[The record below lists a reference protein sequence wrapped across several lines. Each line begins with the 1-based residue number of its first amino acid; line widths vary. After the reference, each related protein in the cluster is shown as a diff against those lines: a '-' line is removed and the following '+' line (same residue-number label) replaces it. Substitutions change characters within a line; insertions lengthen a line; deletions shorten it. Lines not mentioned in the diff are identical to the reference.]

1 MITPNSMQQQA
12 DKISDIYAK
21 LEQDIFK
28 LLISAVKGS
37 DWGKINADNALMWQV
52 EQLSKMNS
60 LTKDVI
66 KILAKANK
74 VSEPE
79 LTHLIQRNGLQIVNE
94 IDSQLQK
101 TMNKNVAVG
110 ADTADMLD
118 SIMRQTFLDINN
130 NVNQT
135 LLATNYENN
144 AAMKTFQSIVK
155 QSTLE
160 VTSGLKTP
168 EKAVKDNIYKWV
180 EKGIQTTLVDK
191 GNHGWSLESYSR
203 LVVNATAHRTFNDL
217 RLKRMRDYGMGQA
230 IMSSH
235 IAARRACAFIQGKVV
250 NVVTSDN
257 EAYNP
262 KYDSIYNHGY
272 GKPQGT
278 QGINCSHTLTPFDPD
293 VNTDVTEKQYDPDE
307 AMKRGDEQQKQRNME
322 RAIRNSKKKLAAA
335 EQLNDTEMIS
345 KMKLQISNQ
354 QSNLRDFISE
364 KDYLGRDYSREQIYS
379 K

>member
-1 MITPNSMQQQA
+1 MITPNTMQQQA
-12 DKISDIYAK
+12 NSISDIYAK

-28 LLISAVKGS
+28 LLIDAVKDS
-37 DWGKINADNALMWQV
+37 DWDKINGDNAMMWQV
-52 EQLSKMNS
+52 EQLSKMHA
-60 LTKDVI
+60 LTRDVI
-66 KILAKANK
+66 KIVAKANK
-74 VSEPE
+74 VSEHE
-79 LTHLIQRNGLQIVNE
+79 LTSMVKRNGLQIVLE
-94 IDSQLQK
+94 IDKQLQGI
-101 TMNKNVAVG
+101 MNKQVTVG
-110 ADTADMLD
+110 DDVSNMLD

-235 IAARRACAFIQGKVV
+235 IAARRACAFIQGKFI

-345 KMKLQISNQ
+345 KMKSQISNQ
-354 QSNLRDFISE
+354 QSNLRDFISD
-364 KDYLGRDYSREQIYS
+364 KNYLGRDYSREQVYS
-379 K
+379 N

>member
-1 MITPNSMQQQA
+1 MQQQA
-12 DKISDIYAK
+12 NSISDIYAK

-28 LLISAVKGS
+28 LLIDAVKDS
-37 DWGKINADNALMWQV
+37 DWDKINGDNAMMWQV
-52 EQLSKMNS
+52 EQLSKMHA
-60 LTKDVI
+60 LTRDVI
-66 KILAKANK
+66 KIVAKANK
-74 VSEPE
+74 VSEHE
-79 LTHLIQRNGLQIVNE
+79 LTSMIKRNGLQIVLE
-94 IDSQLQK
+94 IDKQLQAMMK
-101 TMNKNVAVG
+101 KQVTVG
-110 ADTADMLD
+110 DDVSNMLD

-135 LLATNYENN
+135 LLTTNYENN

-168 EKAVKDNIYKWV
+168 EKAVRDNIYKWV
-180 EKGIQTTLVDK
+180 DNGIQTTLVDK

-217 RLKRMRDYGMGQA
+217 RLKRMLDYGMGQA
-230 IMSSH
+230 MMSSH
-235 IAARRACAFIQGKVV
+235 PAAREACAPIQGKVV
-250 NVVTSDN
+250 NVVTEDN
-257 EAYNP
+257 EAYNQ

-293 VNTDVTEKQYDPDE
+293 VNTDVTPKQYDPDE
-307 AMKRGDEQQKQRNME
+307 AMKRSQEQQKQRNME
-322 RAIRNSKKKLAAA
+322 RSIRGSKKRLAAA
-335 EQLNDTEMIS
+335 QELNDQEMVS
-345 KMKLQISNQ
+345 RMKSRISNQ
-354 QSNLRDFISE
+354 QKNLREFIGD

>member
-1 MITPNSMQQQA
+1 MITPSSMQQQA

-37 DWGKINADNALMWQV
+37 DWDKINSDNALMWQV

-66 KILAKANK
+66 KIVAKSNK

-79 LTHLIQRNGLQIVNE
+79 LTHLVKRNGLQIVNE

-101 TMNKNVAVG
+101 TMNKGVAVG

-135 LLATNYENN
+135 LLTTNYDNN
-144 AAMKTFQSIVK
+144 SAMKTFQSIVK

-230 IMSSH
+230 VMSSH

-278 QGINCSHTLTPFDPD
+278 QGINCSHTLIPFDPD
-293 VNTDVTEKQYDPDE
+293 VNADVTENHYDPDE

-322 RAIRNSKKKLAAA
+322 RAIRNSKKKLVAA

-345 KMKLQISNQ
+345 KMKSQISNQ
-354 QSNLRDFISE
+354 QSNLREFISD

>member
-1 MITPNSMQQQA
+1 MITPNTMQQQA
-12 DKISDIYAK
+12 NSISDIYAK

-28 LLISAVKGS
+28 LLIDAVKDS
-37 DWGKINADNALMWQV
+37 DWDKINGDNAMMWQV
-52 EQLSKMNS
+52 EQLSKMHA
-60 LTKDVI
+60 LTRDVI
-66 KILAKANK
+66 KIVAKANK
-74 VSEPE
+74 VSEHE
-79 LTHLIQRNGLQIVNE
+79 LTSMIKRNGLQIVLE
-94 IDSQLQK
+94 IDKQLQGIMK
-101 TMNKNVAVG
+101 KQVIVG
-110 ADTADMLD
+110 DDVSNMLD

-135 LLATNYENN
+135 LLTTNYENN

-168 EKAVKDNIYKWV
+168 EKAVRDNVYKWV
-180 EKGIQTTLVDK
+180 DKGIQTTLVDK

-217 RLKRMRDYGMGQA
+217 RLKRMHDYGMGQA
-230 IMSSH
+230 MMSSH
-235 IAARRACAFIQGKVV
+235 PAAREACAPIQGKVV
-250 NVVTSDN
+250 NVVTEDN

-272 GKPQGT
+272 GNPQGT

-293 VNTDVTEKQYDPDE
+293 VNTDVTPKQYDPDE
-307 AMKRGDEQQKQRNME
+307 AMKRSQEQQKQRNME
-322 RAIRNSKKKLAAA
+322 RAIRGSKKRLAAA
-335 EQLNDTEMIS
+335 KELNDQEMVS
-345 KMKLQISNQ
+345 KMKSRISNQ
-354 QSNLRDFISE
+354 QKNLREFIGD

>member
-28 LLISAVKGS
+28 LLINVVKGS
-37 DWGKINADNALMWQV
+37 DWDKINADNALMWQV

-110 ADTADMLD
+110 ADTANMLD

-160 VTSGLKTP
+160 VTSGLK
-168 EKAVKDNIYKWV
+168 
-180 EKGIQTTLVDK
+180 
-191 GNHGWSLESYSR
+191 
-203 LVVNATAHRTFNDL
+203 
-217 RLKRMRDYGMGQA
+217 RLKKLSK
-230 IMSSH
+230 I
-235 IAARRACAFIQGKVV
+235 
-250 NVVTSDN
+250 TS
-257 EAYNP
+257 
-262 KYDSIYNHGY
+262 
-272 GKPQGT
+272 
-278 QGINCSHTLTPFDPD
+278 INGL
-293 VNTDVTEKQYDPDE
+293 
-307 AMKRGDEQQKQRNME
+307 KRVFR
-322 RAIRNSKKKLAAA
+322 LH
-335 EQLNDTEMIS
+335 
-345 KMKLQISNQ
+345 
-354 QSNLRDFISE
+354 
-364 KDYLGRDYSREQIYS
+364 
-379 K
+379 